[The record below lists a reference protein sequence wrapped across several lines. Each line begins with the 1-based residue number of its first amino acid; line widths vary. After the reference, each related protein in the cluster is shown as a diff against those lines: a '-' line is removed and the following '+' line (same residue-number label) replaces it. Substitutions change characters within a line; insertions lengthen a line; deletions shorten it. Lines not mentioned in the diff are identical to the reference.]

1 MKRILRFLL
10 AFFFLSA
17 LHTASAD
24 DDAPNACP
32 SPIPPIPIGLDPS
45 KINLAI
51 YNNLPGIQPPTL
63 DLDGR
68 DLSAEGVSMLT
79 AEVLQLCS
87 HPVIGWQDAPAGIFG
102 LWFIQVAAI

>member
-79 AEVLQLCS
+79 AAKPAIMMPGMPILATTPQPFPS
-87 HPVIGWQDAPAGIFG
+87 PAPKIP
-102 LWFIQVAAI
+102 